1 MQATTE
7 APTGPLGPIREGGSY
22 DYAFSVDG
30 TDKTKFTAASEVDSN
45 VLVNTVTYNTATA
58 GTLSYTRGTT
68 FTLKSETDT
77 FYVEA
82 PFTLSRGAENVT
94 SIEVD
99 EVTNPSQTHVTSH
112 HEINSWET
120 VEANAKLLTFG
131 NVDTTTRSVMSFSS
145 NSFVNR
151 TKLVVPVASI
161 AGAPGD
167 AIVQYDNNSRI
178 VAKGTVIKISS
189 TTEPKT
195 CVEFNRTWGVDFTA
209 TRSTKIGS
217 NVAFTPASGSV
228 ILSHI
233 SFTGNAKNN
242 ATSHNLTTGTEGFN
256 YLDHNLS
263 ASDTNVRTFNIEIR
277 GVEADSHSISTSN
290 KRMLRKVSVPIE
302 IVHRGTGYSIG
313 NTITFGSAGAAGNG
327 QQVVVTAVDQA
338 GGVTEFKIANSK
350 SVTSGNYLAGSGGSG
365 SGFVVKFTRTGD
377 VTSTYT
383 MDTTGLVSETD
394 NSTNGLIVHDTT
406 ANRDVAMGTN
416 TITEAGSALYVRL
429 RKHVDLSTA
438 SISMVPG
445 YDYAGVRYFPG
456 ETESTIKL
464 TTFRSPLFELADHGT
479 TNMLHVSEGG
489 LTTEDSGVTI
499 RNGGTGYA
507 PMDVLT
513 VGGLTLVVRE
523 VLDAGTYKTGL
534 SDRGAVSR
542 VEVLRGTRSNGTN
555 MAATGGMGSNA
566 TFDVATPSGNTIPQ
580 RSLYVKDGSTDAEL
594 AIVL

>member
-1 MQATTE
+1 MKISLKGVSYAIDRPKLRLHLTSRPAEVRQVKIGSVYKPQTGVIVSTEVISLPAAASFYPLTPPQLTLMQATTE

-161 AGAPGD
+161 AGAAGD

-263 ASDTNVRTFNIEIR
+263 ASDTHVRTFNIEIR

-429 RKHVDLSTA
+429 RKHVDLRTA

-456 ETESTIKL
+456 DGIYHQAHDV
-464 TTFRSPLFELADHGT
+464 PLAS
-479 TNMLHVSEGG
+479 V
-489 LTTEDSGVTI
+489 
-499 RNGGTGYA
+499 
-507 PMDVLT
+507 
-513 VGGLTLVVRE
+513 
-523 VLDAGTYKTGL
+523 
-534 SDRGAVSR
+534 
-542 VEVLRGTRSNGTN
+542 
-555 MAATGGMGSNA
+555 
-566 TFDVATPSGNTIPQ
+566 
-580 RSLYVKDGSTDAEL
+580 
-594 AIVL
+594 